1 MGLRRAESRELRDM
15 EQDLELYE
23 KVHIAWLYYME
34 NLTQSEI
41 ADRLGLTRL
50 MVHRTLQKC
59 LQEGL
64 VHIVINHPL
73 VYCQSLGSQL
83 ESVFGLK
90 SAWVIPTSPDYEVL
104 RRNLGTIAAR
114 LVGRAVASGT
124 IVGVGWGTT
133 LAEVARHLLR
143 KSHDNVTVVS
153 LLGGLIKSAGN
164 NSYEVALQV
173 ADALDAVCYSYM
185 APMFVE
191 SAEDRD
197 AILRLRHIQAV
208 QDLIRRASV
217 AIVGVGEVS
226 ADCTLA
232 RMGPLSASDV
242 DSLLKAGAVADILG
256 NFIDKNGQL
265 VEVDV
270 NQRVLTTDLEVLK
283 EIDNVFAVT
292 GGLKKAQAI
301 SAALRSGCI
310 DNIITDAQTAEQVLQ
325 LNRPL

>member
-23 KVHIAWLYYME
+23 RVHIAWLYYME

-114 LVGRAVASGT
+114 RWAGRGERHHRGCGLGYHAGGGGPAS
-124 IVGVGWGTT
+124 
-133 LAEVARHLLR
+133 LR

-208 QDLIRRASV
+208 QD
-217 AIVGVGEVS
+217 
-226 ADCTLA
+226 
-232 RMGPLSASDV
+232 
-242 DSLLKAGAVADILG
+242 
-256 NFIDKNGQL
+256 IDPPGF
-265 VEVDV
+265 
-270 NQRVLTTDLEVLK
+270 R
-283 EIDNVFAVT
+283 
-292 GGLKKAQAI
+292 GHC
-301 SAALRSGCI
+301 GCG
-310 DNIITDAQTAEQVLQ
+310 
-325 LNRPL
+325 